1 MITTAPRF
9 IPPRIILITIFVLI
23 FTLIGGLLFN
33 RLAYTGI
40 MTPMA
45 DAPEGVSYGNDKQ
58 LFITTNRFSQATRFG
73 VLVQNTSPRT
83 LSTITIDIRL
93 LDDGGNVVGSTVG
106 GGNDIPPGG
115 SQWVRGLIDRSGPY
129 TQADAEVS
137 AVEWR

>member
-1 MITTAPRF
+1 MTTTVPRF
-9 IPPRIILITIFVLI
+9 VPPRIILITIFVLI
-23 FTLIGGLLFN
+23 FILIGGLLFN

-40 MTPMA
+40 MTPMT

-115 SQWVRGLIDRSGPY
+115 SQWVRGQNDHSGPY

-137 AVEWR
+137 SVEWR